1 MSRKTVNGK
10 IAVMAVIC
18 SFLIAVRPVY
28 AFVWPVIDLTEI
40 VSFTNSISTGLN
52 RITNAKS
59 QLDNVTNTIK
69 TIGDQ
74 VASVKKYAADLKGTI
89 TNIKDSVSTITDNI
103 EETTDNVS
111 GIVDDVN
118 KELNGAGTAEN
129 ENAET
134 TVDSVNEQ
142 VDSGAPEEDVQ
153 TVVDEAKKESETVR
167 ENVNKTFDEA
177 DKAINESLDTAN
189 QALDMLVDSVNGYDG
204 LSDEE
209 RAGFKQEAGNIKND
223 IDGLKDTSS
232 DIIASAKADYNEQY
246 SEKVAAAFDSYSQAV
261 SDYYAGKTD
270 REALNQAGEDF
281 KNSVASLD
289 AGIDQS
295 VIDGL
300 VANAQEIADKIDAL
314 EENMMNSISNSGDY
328 SDGSEQMSFLGPQM
342 QKKFVRSGKV
352 YAFSF
357 HSENL
362 SFFLKGFMPKM
373 AIKVFCCLKNW
384 LVIIWMLPT

>member
-1 MSRKTVNGK
+1 
-10 IAVMAVIC
+10 
-18 SFLIAVRPVY
+18 
-28 AFVWPVIDLTEI
+28 
-40 VSFTNSISTGLN
+40 
-52 RITNAKS
+52 
-59 QLDNVTNTIK
+59 
-69 TIGDQ
+69 
-74 VASVKKYAADLKGTI
+74 
-89 TNIKDSVSTITDNI
+89 
-103 EETTDNVS
+103 
-111 GIVDDVN
+111 
-118 KELNGAGTAEN
+118 
-129 ENAET
+129 
-134 TVDSVNEQ
+134 
-142 VDSGAPEEDVQ
+142 
-153 TVVDEAKKESETVR
+153 
-167 ENVNKTFDEA
+167 
-177 DKAINESLDTAN
+177 
-189 QALDMLVDSVNGYDG
+189 MLVDSVNGYDG

-289 AGIDQS
+289 AGIDQG

-342 QKKFVRSGKV
+342 QKSLYGLVKYMLS
-352 YAFSF
+352 AFTRKTC
-357 HSENL
+357 L
-362 SFFLKGFMPKM
+362 FF
-373 AIKVFCCLKNW
+373 
-384 LVIIWMLPT
+384 